1 MADDHDDE
9 IDAEQTMAVD
19 YSTEAIAGH
28 DQGRAYLIVLSGP
41 RIGEMIEVTDGLTI
55 GRSSEAAF
63 QVDDEGVSR
72 THIRLDVDKGGAISV
87 MDMGSRNGM
96 YVNGLRVETS
106 DLHDGDKIL
115 IGTTTILKFSY
126 ADKIDE
132 TYQQQ
137 MYNSALR
144 DSLTGLYNRRYFLG
158 QLEAELSY
166 AQRHLTPLSLVMIDI
181 DHFKTVN
188 DTYGHPSGD
197 KVLAAFARLL
207 RDAVRTEDLTARYG
221 GEEFVLVCR
230 GLPLSIAVLVADRLR
245 LMVENTP
252 LVPAPPEIR
261 ITISAG
267 VASAPHPL
275 IAEPQDLI
283 KVADDALY
291 EAKRLG
297 RNRVCVASTD
307 EGE

>member
-1 MADDHDDE
+1 MADNYDDE
-9 IDAEQTMAVD
+9 MDAEQTAAVD
-19 YSTEAIAGH
+19 YTTEAIAGH

-41 RIGEMIEVTDGLTI
+41 RIGEMLEVTNGLTI
-55 GRSSEAAF
+55 GRASEAGF
-63 QVDDEGVSR
+63 PVDDEGVSR
-72 THIRLDVDKGGAISV
+72 IHIRLNVGGGGSV
-87 MDMGSRNGM
+87 SVTDMGSRNGM

>member
-1 MADDHDDE
+1 MTDDHDDE
-9 IDAEQTMAVD
+9 RDAEQTAAVD
-19 YSTEAIAGH
+19 YTTEAISGL
-28 DQGRAYLIVLSGP
+28 DQGRAHLIVLSGP
-41 RIGEMIEVTDGLTI
+41 RIGEMLEVTDGLTI
-55 GRSSEAAF
+55 GRASEAGL

-72 THIRLDVDKGGAISV
+72 IHIRLDVDKGGTVSV
-87 MDMGSRNGM
+87 TDMGSRNGM
-96 YVNGLRVETS
+96 YVNALRVETS

-132 TYQQQ
+132 IYQQQ
-137 MYNSALR
+137 MYDSALR
-144 DSLTGLYNRRYFLG
+144 DSLTGLYNRRYFLD

-166 AQRHLTPLSLVMIDI
+166 ARRHQTPLSLVMIDI
-181 DHFKTVN
+181 DHFKTIN
-188 DTYGHPSGD
+188 DTYGHPTGD
-197 KVLAAFARLL
+197 QVLVAFARLL

-230 GLPLSIAVLVADRLR
+230 GLPQSIAEMVADRLR
-245 LMVENTP
+245 LMVESTS
-252 LVPAPPEIR
+252 LVPAPQEIK

-267 VASAPHPL
+267 VASAPHPE

-283 KVADDALY
+283 KAADEALY
-291 EAKRLG
+291 EAKRSG
-297 RNRVCVASTD
+297 RNRVCVASKE